1 MNISGRGRI
10 ELIIGPMFAGKST
23 ELLRR
28 VRRLEISGKKCLNI
42 KYTGD
47 NRYANEES
55 TITTH
60 DKQAMKAVAVSSFD
74 QIGDAWRDFDVISID
89 EGQFYE
95 DTSEFAD
102 RAANNGKIVI
112 VSALNGSYEK

>member
-1 MNISGRGRI
+1 MQNLNKRGRI

-42 KYTGD
+42 KYTD
-47 NRYANEES
+47 DDRYTHETE

-60 DKQAMKAVAVSSFD
+60 DQ
-74 QIGDAWRDFDVISID
+74 
-89 EGQFYE
+89 
-95 DTSEFAD
+95 
-102 RAANNGKIVI
+102 
-112 VSALNGSYEK
+112 